1 MKIMLLKNISGLG
14 KAGDIKEV
22 ADGYARNCLFKKNLA
37 KSATETAIREVEM
50 LKNKKEKQET
60 DRKNKLIELSQILSQ
75 TTIKIKAKQKDG
87 KLFGSINKKMIA
99 EELKKQ
105 NFPMNEDLIILSK
118 PIKEVGEYEVKIEL
132 GHKINTGI
140 KVIIASEK

>member
-1 MKIMLLKNISGLG
+1 MLLKNISGLG

-22 ADGYARNCLFKKNLA
+22 ADGYARNYLIKKNLA

>member
-22 ADGYARNCLFKKNLA
+22 ADGYARNYLIKKNLA